1 MATTQH
7 MSMFDE
13 GDAGLFGDLFGSNVP
28 CLAGEL
34 ELQVQSYECG
44 GDTLAGGDPAAA
56 GKSFS
61 LTKDSNGSSL
71 SALGAGGFGDGDF
84 MDGVSLDD
92 IAAADHYGHTVCGR
106 QSTADSA
113 AARTPAQHG
122 ASWNAAPH
130 SRASVPAMRA
140 ADPQQGH
147 NPPNS
152 RAAQEHHHNHN
163 GHESSDC
170 DMSHTAGDGESS
182 GVGPGKGLAQGS
194 SHSEA
199 SEDNTAG
206 LAASA
211 SRDEEHVSMPSYG
224 LSLTRLTQNQQSSG
238 KPEPPAAAP
247 GATQEQQ
254 QPQAASVATAVA
266 AGSSAAAM
274 PRALSVDNFAMTS
287 ATSSAPAAGPAAGP
301 AADAAGG
308 RAAMYRSF
316 SCVATDTLPMDF
328 SLGYGDGALMG
339 ASCSGGS
346 LAFGARGRS
355 VSLNETQLR
364 RQQWLH
370 EGELLAPR
378 LPPSVSELEL
388 LELPEDPVPLR
399 PFKCASFLGGLNTM
413 ADSSL
418 TASAAA
424 AANAAA
430 VRPMTSGMMQ
440 FKGAAGAPAAA
451 DAGGAGA
458 VATTTT
464 TTTNNNGVTVTVKR
478 KIITSPSPLLQQG
491 KAKARQPAPPAA
503 AAPAG
508 MLSPKRAKVGGAG
521 GFGGWQ
527 QPGAGGMKVVRS
539 VPSNMNNFLEGV
551 EVSVQ
556 PMGHTGADSV
566 VSPNASSISAST
578 PNAHFG
584 TGPFFDPA
592 AAARGSAAVPAGM
605 LAPQAVTAAAGKGGK
620 SKAAVLPAGVPVPVP
635 PVQGVGPVPPGMI
648 PGLVPG
654 TFMAPGMAFPEAKR
668 PVPSVPK
675 PRKRASPNGNPPK
688 APAPNPNGHC
698 CTQCGTQTT
707 PVWRAGPHGP
717 KTLCNACG
725 VRYMKVAKSGA
736 TQPAPRRQQQQQHQ

>member
-1 MATTQH
+1 
-7 MSMFDE
+7 
-13 GDAGLFGDLFGSNVP
+13 
-28 CLAGEL
+28 
-34 ELQVQSYECG
+34 
-44 GDTLAGGDPAAA
+44 
-56 GKSFS
+56 
-61 LTKDSNGSSL
+61 
-71 SALGAGGFGDGDF
+71 
-84 MDGVSLDD
+84 
-92 IAAADHYGHTVCGR
+92 
-106 QSTADSA
+106 
-113 AARTPAQHG
+113 
-122 ASWNAAPH
+122 
-130 SRASVPAMRA
+130 
-140 ADPQQGH
+140 
-147 NPPNS
+147 
-152 RAAQEHHHNHN
+152 
-163 GHESSDC
+163 
-170 DMSHTAGDGESS
+170 
-182 GVGPGKGLAQGS
+182 
-194 SHSEA
+194 
-199 SEDNTAG
+199 
-206 LAASA
+206 
-211 SRDEEHVSMPSYG
+211 MPSFG
-224 LSLTRLTQNQQSSG
+224 LSLTRLTQTQPSSG

-247 GATQEQQ
+247 AAMQQQQVKQEQ
-254 QPQAASVATAVA
+254 QPQAAAAA

-274 PRALSVDNFAMTS
+274 ARALSVDNFAMTS
-287 ATSSAPAAGPAAGP
+287 ATSGPAAAGPAP

-328 SLGYGDGALMG
+328 SLGYGDGAFMG
-339 ASCSGGS
+339 ASCSGGGM
-346 LAFGARGRS
+346 AFGARGRS

-370 EGELLAPR
+370 EGELLAPQ

-440 FKGAAGAPAAA
+440 FKGAGAAAGA
-451 DAGGAGA
+451 DTGAGEA
-458 VATTTT
+458 GATTTT

-491 KAKARQPAPPAA
+491 KGKARQPVAPAA
-503 AAPAG
+503 VATAG
-508 MLSPKRAKVGGAG
+508 PGVQSPKRAKVGGG
-521 GFGGWQ
+521 SGFGGWQ
-527 QPGAGGMKVVRS
+527 QSGGGGMKVVRS

-551 EVSVQ
+551 EVTVQ
-556 PMGHTGADSV
+556 PMGHTGVDSV

-578 PNAHFG
+578 PNAQFG
-584 TGPFFDPA
+584 AGPFFDPA
-592 AAARGSAAVPAGM
+592 AAARSGAAMASSM
-605 LAPQAVTAAAGKGGK
+605 MAPQSMAAAAGKGGK
-620 SKAAVLPAGVPVPVP
+620 AKAAVPPAGVTVPVP

-736 TQPAPRRQQQQQHQ
+736 TQPAPRRQQQQHQ

>member
-1 MATTQH
+1 MMCCEPARRNKASARSSNAVMATTQH
-7 MSMFDE
+7 MAMFDE
-13 GDAGLFGDLFGSNVP
+13 GEGGLFGDLFVSNVP

-44 GDTLAGGDPAAA
+44 GDTLPVGDASAA

-113 AARTPAQHG
+113 ARHPAPLG
-122 ASWNAAPH
+122 TSWNAAAPSR
-130 SRASVPAMRA
+130 SRAPAPNVPA
-140 ADPQQGH
+140 ADPQHGH
-147 NPPNS
+147 NAHD
-152 RAAQEHHHNHN
+152 RQATQDQHNHNN

-182 GVGPGKGLAQGS
+182 GVGHGKGLAQGS

-206 LAASA
+206 LAAC
-211 SRDEEHVSMPSYG
+211 RDEEHISMPSFG
-224 LSLTRLTQNQQSSG
+224 LSLTRLTQSQPSSG

-247 GATQEQQ
+247 IAMQQQEQAMQEQQ
-254 QPQAASVATAVA
+254 AQAATAA

-287 ATSSAPAAGPAAGP
+287 ATSGPAPAGPAP
-301 AADAAGG
+301 AADAAGS

-316 SCVATDTLPMDF
+316 SCVATDTLPIDF

-339 ASCSGGS
+339 ASCSGGG
-346 LAFGARGRS
+346 LAFGSRGRS
-355 VSLNETQLR
+355 ASLNETHLR

-370 EGELLAPR
+370 EGELLAPQ

-440 FKGAAGAPAAA
+440 FKGAGAAAGVDAGAAA
-451 DAGGAGA
+451 A

-464 TTTNNNGVTVTVKR
+464 TTTTTNNGVT
-478 KIITSPSPLLQQG
+478 
-491 KAKARQPAPPAA
+491 
-503 AAPAG
+503 
-508 MLSPKRAKVGGAG
+508 
-521 GFGGWQ
+521 
-527 QPGAGGMKVVRS
+527 
-539 VPSNMNNFLEGV
+539 
-551 EVSVQ
+551 
-556 PMGHTGADSV
+556 
-566 VSPNASSISAST
+566 
-578 PNAHFG
+578 
-584 TGPFFDPA
+584 
-592 AAARGSAAVPAGM
+592 
-605 LAPQAVTAAAGKGGK
+605 
-620 SKAAVLPAGVPVPVP
+620 
-635 PVQGVGPVPPGMI
+635 
-648 PGLVPG
+648 
-654 TFMAPGMAFPEAKR
+654 
-668 PVPSVPK
+668 
-675 PRKRASPNGNPPK
+675 
-688 APAPNPNGHC
+688 
-698 CTQCGTQTT
+698 
-707 PVWRAGPHGP
+707 
-717 KTLCNACG
+717 
-725 VRYMKVAKSGA
+725 
-736 TQPAPRRQQQQQHQ
+736 